1 MSDKPLSQRLQIKPG
16 RSFCLINEPD
26 GYLNAIKPLPEGS
39 KFVAAGE
46 KAEVVQVFV
55 TGMEDFKS
63 RLPAAIDALTPGGIL
78 WVTYP
83 KLTSKLAA
91 DINRDT
97 IWKYIVALGWQAVAI
112 ISVDETWTALRM
124 KRS

>member
-26 GYLNAIKPLPEGS
+26 GFLDAIKPLPEGS
-39 KFVAAGE
+39 RFVPTGE
-46 KAEVVQVFV
+46 KADVVQVFV
-55 TGMEDFKS
+55 SGMEDFKS
-63 RLPAAIDALTPGGIL
+63 RLPAAIDALIPGGIL

-97 IWKYIVALGWQAVAI
+97 IWKYIITLGWKAVGLIA
-112 ISVDETWTALRM
+112 VDETWSALRM
-124 KRS
+124 KKS